1 MTEEQKQKK
10 RDSSL
15 KYYYANKEK
24 VRAAT
29 KRWFDNLSDEAKIAF
44 LDKRREQSKAWR
56 KRNPRDRRDRRGER
70 FGISSEEYQ
79 KKRDQQ
85 RKDGDLCGLC
95 KRPLGKE
102 RAHLD
107 HDHLTGKLRDF
118 IHRDCNLAIGLLED
132 DPNLYRLAE
141 EYLEKHGDHNGI

>member
-1 MTEEQKQKK
+1 MTEDQKQKK

-29 KRWFDNLSDEAKIAF
+29 KKWFDNLTEKEQHAF
-44 LDKRREQSKAWR
+44 LEKQKAQSKAWR
-56 KRNPRDRRDRRGER
+56 KINPRDKRDRRGER
-70 FGISSEEYQ
+70 FGISSKEYQ
-79 KKRDQQ
+79 EKRDQQ
-85 RKDGDLCGLC
+85 KEDGDLCGLC
-95 KRPLGKE
+95 KRPLGE

-107 HDHLTGKLRDF
+107 HNHRTNKLRDF

-132 DPNLYRLAE
+132 DPKLCRLAA
-141 EYLEKHGDHNGI
+141 EYLERHGEHNVQS